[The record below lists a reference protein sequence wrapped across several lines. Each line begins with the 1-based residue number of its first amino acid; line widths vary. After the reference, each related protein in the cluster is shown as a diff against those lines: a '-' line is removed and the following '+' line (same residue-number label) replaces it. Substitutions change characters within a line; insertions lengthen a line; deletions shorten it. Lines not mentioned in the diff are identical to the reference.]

1 MRLLILALTLALVG
15 SEKTHYDPVFQE
27 GKTYIY
33 DYEGLILTGLP
44 ENGLSRSGLKVN
56 SKVKIREYA
65 QRRFI
70 LKVDDLQ
77 VKEYNGYWPQD
88 AFIKAS
94 KLTQALAVELTKPI
108 TFEYS
113 SGRVGNIYAP
123 EDVSDAALNI
133 HRGVLNMLQI
143 NIKKTQNIYDLQEV
157 GVQGTCQTT
166 YEIQENKKANRILIT
181 KTKDLN
187 NCEEKLMKT
196 FGMTYAESC
205 GNCQQQNKNMRGA
218 ASYSYKLKKI
228 DTGTLILQ
236 ISTQELHQF
245 TPFSEKTSPAIM
257 EARQKLVLADIQST
271 PASTSQLQLL
281 KRGTVQYQ
289 FSSELIQIPVQLLK
303 MKNPETEIVQ
313 TLDHLVRNNQQEVQP
328 DAPLKFL
335 QLVQL
340 LRVATHENLEAI
352 WKQYSKQPQYRRWF
366 LDAIPTIATSQA
378 LKFFKEKIQSTE
390 LTQNEI
396 MLALVTTMQLMNAN
410 HNAMLTAADLISI
423 SHIRRT
429 PILRKAAL
437 LSYGSMVYRYCVT
450 IPVCSDSVLQPLHAF
465 AAEALSRHHEEE
477 MTLALKALGN
487 AGHPAS
493 IKMIQKFLS
502 GFTARAVDV
511 SLTVQADAMMALRNI
526 AKKEPRKVQDIAL
539 QIFLGCNFHP
549 ELRMLACMI
558 LFETKPNMGL
568 VTVMA
573 DALLKETNL
582 QVASFSYSHM
592 KALARSTAPD
602 LLRVASSCN
611 VAVKLLSP
619 RLDRLSYRYSKVLHV
634 SKVNYNLMAGAI
646 ADVFI
651 INNRVSILP
660 TAVIAKIRGY
670 FLGAAADVLE
680 VGVHAENLVEA
691 IKRSRLPSSEDS
703 DMLKIRQIM
712 KLLHD
717 WKALP
722 AEKPFAS
729 VYVKLLGQEVAY
741 TELNK
746 KLLDQLIKVV
756 REPGERHVTVK
767 KIVSQLES
775 GVNTHLSKSLLAS
788 EIRRIVPTCVGFPM
802 ELSLYSVAVGAANV
816 NIQVQFSPP
825 PSSTFNL
832 NQLFNSKME
841 VKAQVSPSQVTDT
854 IGVMGINTHIVQSSM
869 EVHAKVC
876 NTAPVKFT
884 AQIDWKEKHL
894 KIETA
899 PSEQDNKLL
908 FVRTETYAASRNI
921 EDLAASKT
929 TPLLPLGTEADI
941 LKVHFKP
948 AKAVSTESRQAIA
961 QISSEIVSVENMY
974 SAEHTSP
981 KLEPRMYHGCAKAT
995 KFGFQVCLDASAR
1008 NAAFLKNS
1016 PLYVLVGNY
1025 FTGVDLKPVRTEA
1038 TIEQLQLEIQAG
1050 VNAASKI
1057 IRLNAKQGSKEDTSE
1072 NREPP
1077 GTILQ
1082 KIEKFLWAVGQD
1094 DFRNQSFRSSSWS
1107 SSSSIQAADNRG
1119 DSFENVRQKLG
1130 HSKGKNKAQKHSKY
1144 SSSSSS
1150 KTRSSSSSSSS
1161 EVERRRH
1168 SPLQARRRLSNHQ
1181 EKNSHHQKQQSHS
1194 KQQSARHRS
1203 IHSTS
1208 SSSSSSSRRR
1218 SSSQSGRRSAH
1229 QQIHNPK
1236 KDDWRITSSVSS
1248 RSSSSSSGSNS
1259 KSSNS
1264 GSRRQESGTRE
1275 VFELRFKA
1283 SRGGPHKPKGS
1294 SSSSS
1299 SSSSSGSG
1307 TRSTE
1312 SYQQPKFLGDMF
1324 PPVLAVIACA
1334 IRSDGKRQGYQI
1346 ATYTDAS
1353 LPRPKVQILVMELEA
1368 GSRWRI
1374 CADAAVLSP
1383 YKAKAELKWGQECQD
1398 YKVALKT
1405 EIGRFAIY
1413 PAVQIKMSWDNVP
1426 RPIKDRVK
1434 AFDEYVPGAAYMLGF
1449 TEKWQKNPSH
1459 QLVVILT
1466 STSPRIIDIVIRAA
1480 PLTLYYQGFEIPFAI
1495 PTLGAKSAVALQRT
1509 EWSILSQ
1516 LPGSTIADACT
1527 INGDNVQTFD
1537 HVKFKYNVPM
1547 MCFTIMAQDCTTAPM
1562 FAVLLKVVPEYE
1574 SARAVRIILETTPID
1589 MIPVVGGPL
1598 RLIIGDTEVPLS
1610 DLPFIDPEIR
1620 FSIIQVKDGLLIKAN
1635 YFGIEELYFDGK
1647 EEISLKITSEMAGK
1661 TCGLCG
1667 HSDGE
1672 IKQEFRVPSGEVAKD
1687 ANSFG
1692 QSWVMTPDTCNGECK
1707 LQRDYVE
1714 LGKEVQVAGQNSK
1727 CYSVEPVLQC
1737 FEGCSPKTTVPVK
1750 VGFHCVPADS
1760 AMSKSD
1766 YRDLD
1771 EKTEDLEDTV
1781 NAHTGCTCTEQ
1792 CSSF

>member
-257 EARQKLVLADIQST
+257 EASMKLVLLVTQQRCIRPILWQIYEKQYEIKFCVLSRNLSDFFFLHIFKV
-271 PASTSQLQLL
+271 
-281 KRGTVQYQ
+281 KRK
-289 FSSELIQIPVQLLK
+289 SP
-303 MKNPETEIVQ
+303 NIVQ

-410 HNAMLTAADLISI
+410 HNAMLTAADLISM

-465 AAEALSRHHEEE
+465 AADALSRHHEEE

-816 NIQVQFSPP
+816 NRIVQVQFSPP

-948 AKAVSTESRQAIA
+948 AKAVSTESRQAIVRF
-961 QISSEIVSVENMY
+961 STK
-974 SAEHTSP
+974 HTSP

-1161 EVERRRH
+1161 EVE
-1168 SPLQARRRLSNHQ
+1168 
-1181 EKNSHHQKQQSHS
+1181 KNSHHQKQQSHS

-1264 GSRRQESGTRE
+1264 GSRRQ
-1275 VFELRFKA
+1275 
-1283 SRGGPHKPKGS
+1283 HKPKGS

-1537 HVKFKYNVPM
+1537 HVKFKYNVPT

-1562 FAVLLKVVPEYE
+1562 FAVLLKVVPEYAQRYLTVDL
-1574 SARAVRIILETTPID
+1574 SNRPID

-1692 QSWVMTPDTCNGECK
+1692 QSWVMTPDTCNGGKQNECK

-1792 CSSF
+1792 CS